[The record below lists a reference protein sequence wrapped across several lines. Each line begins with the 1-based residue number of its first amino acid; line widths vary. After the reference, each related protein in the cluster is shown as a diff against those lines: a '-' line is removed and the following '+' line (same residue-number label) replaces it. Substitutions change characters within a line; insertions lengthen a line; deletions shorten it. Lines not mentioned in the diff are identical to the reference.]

1 MIFLKG
7 SERALGPDGHN
18 CPKENASG
26 FDWPAISASCLLPS
40 DLPCTGSTL
49 YTYNVHSPSGDR
61 CVMYKNECETNF
73 RKKKRASPVCEHYS
87 SPPPLL
93 PCEVRQPAQPC
104 TATTPPLLKPGTS
117 LPGAQRSKALQ
128 FLGAGV
134 ETELCSS
141 LQKCLGGVTF
151 DLG

>member
-1 MIFLKG
+1 MNDFPKG
-7 SERALGPDGHN
+7 NARGHWGQMVTTVLR
-18 CPKENASG
+18 KTSG
-26 FDWPAISASCLLPS
+26 FDWLAIIVSCLLPS

-104 TATTPPLLKPGTS
+104 TATSQARNFSTRSTEEQSTPVPRARCGDGTLLFT
-117 LPGAQRSKALQ
+117 
-128 FLGAGV
+128 
-134 ETELCSS
+134 TEMPW
-141 LQKCLGGVTF
+141 GR
-151 DLG
+151 DL

>member
-1 MIFLKG
+1 
-7 SERALGPDGHN
+7 
-18 CPKENASG
+18 
-26 FDWPAISASCLLPS
+26 
-40 DLPCTGSTL
+40 
-49 YTYNVHSPSGDR
+49 
-61 CVMYKNECETNF
+61 MYKNECEMNF

-128 FLGAGV
+128 FLGPGV

-151 DLG
+151 DLGQTSMSVLTRGI